1 MKITD
6 ALLAE
11 HTVFHQLFDY
21 LETATPRCRTLAEI
35 KNHARLLESM
45 LEDHSKAEE
54 ELLMAPL
61 DHCLEQIGQRDL
73 FHKEHEEIDGGLRRA
88 LATRDLGLGRKALL
102 TAVLASRR
110 HFDKE
115 ERVIFPLAEK
125 VLKARTLN
133 DLGETWISRRNKTK
147 PRRT

>member
-21 LETATPRCRTLAEI
+21 LETAIQRCRTLPEVRSQ
-35 KNHARLLESM
+35 ARLLESL

-54 ELLMAPL
+54 ELLIAPL
-61 DHCLEQIGQRDL
+61 DHCLEQIGQREL
-73 FHKEHEEIDGGLRRA
+73 FHKEHEEIDGGLRQA
-88 LATRDLGLGRKALL
+88 VATRDLKLARKALL

-133 DLGETWISRRNKTK
+133 ELGDIWISRRNKIK
-147 PRRT
+147 PR

>member
-21 LETATPRCRTLAEI
+21 LETAIPRCRTLAEI
-35 KNHARLLESM
+35 RNQARLLESL

-54 ELLMAPL
+54 ELLMGPL
-61 DHCLEQIGQRDL
+61 DHCLEQIGQREL
-73 FHKEHEEIDGGLRRA
+73 FHKEHEEIDAGLRRA
-88 LATRDLGLGRKALL
+88 IATRDLKLARKALL

-115 ERVIFPLAEK
+115 ERAIFPLAEK
-125 VLKARTLN
+125 VLKAKTLN
-133 DLGETWISRRNKTK
+133 DLGETWISRRNNTK
-147 PRRT
+147 PHRS

>member
-21 LETATPRCRTLAEI
+21 LETAIQRCRTLPEVRSQ
-35 KNHARLLESM
+35 ARLLESL

-54 ELLMAPL
+54 ELLIAPL
-61 DHCLEQIGQRDL
+61 DHCLEQIGQREL
-73 FHKEHEEIDGGLRRA
+73 FDKEHEEIDGSLRQA
-88 LATRDLGLGRKALL
+88 VATRDLKLARKALL

-133 DLGETWISRRNKTK
+133 ELGDIWISRRNKIK
-147 PRRT
+147 PR

>member
-21 LETATPRCRTLAEI
+21 LETSAMHCRTLAEI
-35 KNHARLLESM
+35 RNQARLLESM

-73 FHKEHEEIDGGLRRA
+73 IHKEHEEIDGGLRRA
-88 LATRDLGLGRKALL
+88 IGTRDLKLARKSLL

-125 VLKARTLN
+125 VLKTRTLN
-133 DLGETWISRRNKTK
+133 ELGETWISLRNKTK
-147 PRRT
+147 PRQT